1 MWEETLGCPIIGLFM
16 HRPVLRRILIG
27 LILLTGLTQTG
38 CRVMSRFGESRQ
50 SIAARRLSRLGM
62 QAMHEG
68 QWATAESLFGEALQ
82 VSTGDDRAHAG
93 LAESLWNRG
102 ERAEAVRHMEE
113 ASRLSA
119 GDPKYLLR
127 LGRMY
132 LDLGRL
138 ADAERQSLAALQ
150 VERETAES
158 WSLRGDCLLAAERH
172 AEALAA
178 YHRAL
183 AIQPDA
189 EHAQLQAA
197 EIYYLQGRYDRLLA
211 SLDCAREYHG
221 AEQLSP
227 RADVLRGVAFRRLG
241 RPGEAKRAFARA
253 AERLPGDATPHLH
266 LASLA
271 IGDGD
276 EAAARASLA
285 AALAADPS
293 ALSRADGADA
303 TTIGPEAA
311 ALRLLDSGA
320 VPVGG
325 NPVVVGQERDR
336 SDGPP
341 PLLR

>member
-1 MWEETLGCPIIGLFM
+1 M
-16 HRPVLRRILIG
+16 LIG
-27 LILLTGLTQTG
+27 LILLVGLTQSG

-68 QWATAESLFGEALQ
+68 QWTTAESLFGEALQ
-82 VSTGDDRAHAG
+82 VSSGDDRAHAG

-102 ERAEAVRHMEE
+102 ERTEAVRHMEE

-197 EIYYLQGRYDRLLA
+197 EIYYRQGRYDRLLA

-221 AEQLSP
+221 ADQLSP
-227 RADVLRGVAFRRLG
+227 RADLLRGVAFRRLG

-253 AERLPGDATPHLH
+253 AERMPGDATPHLY

-276 EAAARASLA
+276 EAAARTSLA

-293 ALSRADGADA
+293 ALSRPDGAVA
-303 TTIGPEAA
+303 AMIGSETAL
-311 ALRLLDSGA
+311 LRLLDSDA
-320 VPVGG
+320 SPVGG
-325 NPVVVGQERDR
+325 PPIVIGHERER
-336 SDGPP
+336 SDDAT